1 MQTLGPRFGPTTT
14 KLDLVLPDIWI
25 HISLLMIHYEH
36 QKLLW
41 EVIR

>member
-1 MQTLGPRFGPTTT
+1 MQTPGARFGPITT

-25 HISLLMIHYEH
+25 HISLLMIQSEH

>member
-1 MQTLGPRFGPTTT
+1 LGPRFGPTTA
-14 KLDLVLPDIWI
+14 KLDLVLLDIWI
-25 HISLLMIHYEH
+25 HIPLLMIQSEH